1 MIVLAFL
8 PQLRFL
14 DFTMVDEDEVMA
26 AKEQYQDDL
35 MELEEKERMSSA
47 MLERDELKSHKTSLL
62 VDACIDPI
70 ETLFDSMYMEDNEI
84 LKLLVL
90 PGVDVLKSDYNEKLT
105 ALADDVKGDGLAIR
119 QRQLREIDKLNTAI
133 LRVQSKRQEQAIE
146 AITTYDTNIQCLKDQ
161 MYKAMDEE
169 DVMSDSG
176 GGMSEQKIKQV
187 YIGPM
192 KAFSVRK
199 HIVCC
204 GGGRWWSVAIELLFL
219 TLCLLCVLLCVV
231 FAAAPGPI
239 AKIIDG
245 ARNIVGGNDRTN
257 HR

>member
-14 DFTMVDEDEVMA
+14 DFIMVDEDEVMA

-35 MELEEKERMSSA
+35 MEWEEKERMSSA
-47 MLERDELKSHKTSLL
+47 MLERDELKAHKTSLL

-84 LKLLVL
+84 LKLLIL

-119 QRQLREIDKLNTAI
+119 QRQLREIEKLNNAI
-133 LRVQSKRQEQAIE
+133 LRVQSERQEQAIE
-146 AITTYDTNIQCLKDQ
+146 AITTYDTNIQRLKDQ

-169 DVMSDSG
+169 DAMSDSG

-192 KAFSVRK
+192 KALSVRK
-199 HIVCC
+199 HCVLLLGLVV
-204 GGGRWWSVAIELLFL
+204 GGIDLFFVGVVL
-219 TLCLLCVLLCVV
+219 TLCVRVCARLFCCCTT
-231 FAAAPGPI
+231 GSI

-245 ARNIVGGNDRTN
+245 TRNIVG
-257 HR
+257 